1 METRA
6 SYFLVGLF
14 VLVLAIGT
22 VGFIIWL
29 AGFDRQADTMRYRI
43 IVDGSSVTGLTE
55 GSVVRYSGVPVGQ
68 VESISLDPKVPGQV
82 DVIIAVKPDTPV
94 RTDTKVTL
102 ELQGL
107 AGGLYVLMSG
117 GTEGA
122 PMLRPVPGEP
132 PPVIRAS
139 PSALSALME
148 DAPEITAAISTLINR
163 ATMLFSDRN
172 VTNISETIHNLRE
185 LSDTLAGRRQE
196 IDQIIVDASQTLENV
211 NRASEN
217 FVGVSDSLKNDIAN
231 LIGSADATLVSI
243 ERLSSNL
250 DKTLLNSE
258 QEVRATLAEVRS
270 TAESFASLGQ
280 ELDAIAKENRPGI
293 SDFVNTGLYE
303 FSAMLVEARV
313 LIDNLNRI
321 STEVERDP
329 ARFIFGDPQGGYETP
344 PN

>member
-43 IVDGSSVTGLTE
+43 VVDGSVTGLTE

-68 VESISLDPKVPGQV
+68 VDSIALDPKVPGQV

-107 AGGLYVLMSG
+107 AGGLYVLMTG
-117 GTEGA
+117 GTESA
-122 PMLRPVPGEP
+122 PLLRPVPGEP

-139 PSALSALME
+139 PSSLSALLE
-148 DAPEITAAISTLINR
+148 DAPEITAAITTLINR
-163 ATMLFSDRN
+163 ATTLFSDRN
-172 VTNISETIHNLRE
+172 VNNVSEMIENLRE
-185 LSDTLAGRRQE
+185 VS
-196 IDQIIVDASQTLENV
+196 VNASQTLENI
-211 NRASEN
+211 NRASES
-217 FVGVSDSLKNDIAN
+217 FVDVSDSLKSDITN

-250 DKTLLNSE
+250 DKTLLDSE
-258 QEVRATLAEVRS
+258 KEVRATLAEVRS
-270 TAESFASLGQ
+270 TAESFAALGR

>member
-43 IVDGSSVTGLTE
+43 IVDGSVTGLTE

-68 VESISLDPKVPGQV
+68 VDSIALDPEVPGQV
-82 DVIIAVKPDTPV
+82 DVMIAVKPDTPV

-122 PMLRPVPGEP
+122 PLLRPVPGEP

-139 PSALSALME
+139 PSSLSALLE
-148 DAPEITAAISTLINR
+148 DAPEITAAITTLINR

>member
-1 METRA
+1 M
-6 SYFLVGLF
+6 
-14 VLVLAIGT
+14 
-22 VGFIIWL
+22 
-29 AGFDRQADTMRYRI
+29 
-43 IVDGSSVTGLTE
+43 
-55 GSVVRYSGVPVGQ
+55 
-68 VESISLDPKVPGQV
+68 
-82 DVIIAVKPDTPV
+82 
-94 RTDTKVTL
+94 
-102 ELQGL
+102 
-107 AGGLYVLMSG
+107 
-117 GTEGA
+117 
-122 PMLRPVPGEP
+122 
-132 PPVIRAS
+132 
-139 PSALSALME
+139 
-148 DAPEITAAISTLINR
+148 N
-163 ATMLFSDRN
+163 N
-172 VTNISETIHNLRE
+172 VSEMIENLRE
-185 LSDTLAGRRQE
+185 VSDTLSGRRQE
-196 IDQIIVDASQTLENV
+196 IDQIIVNASQTLENI
-211 NRASEN
+211 NRASES
-217 FVGVSDSLKNDIAN
+217 FVDVSDSLKSDITN